1 MKPRSVCILLNS
13 KSKRTTFP
21 ADAPENRRFF
31 RTVAGTTQ
39 PTSGGIV
46 FDTETT
52 LPNIAAQAAMGNG
65 VPVLINHATYGK
77 DIVPIGRTTGGEYN
91 ADEQKAYINFFI
103 DDDPTMPEATKV
115 LAAIDADR
123 MNEVSIGGSGKFMCN
138 FCDTR
143 MSWYGCSEGHLP
155 LMTIMIDKN
164 GKETYDREEAV
175 DTFTIYAMFKMSDLA
190 ELSMAWAGA
199 IPGAEITE
207 KYAAHQPHIES
218 VYGDTQLFTFTA
230 LSGSYFRKPE
240 TPTPTPKPTGG
251 PPMATPTP
259 THDHAVELQQMKA
272 DRDDK
277 ATQLNAATVKLTEL
291 QPKADGFDKLQ
302 REFDALKV
310 KYTEAET
317 ELAKMETLKVQG
329 QQFEVHV
336 DNLREGLKTAKNAQ
350 INVSEADKKAFCD
363 DIDKMT
369 DVAAMGRM
377 LNEMNANTES
387 NSDFLQRIGVV
398 VPTEEEVHNEAFL
411 EDQKRRAMASY

>member
-1 MKPRSVCILLNS
+1 
-13 KSKRTTFP
+13 
-21 ADAPENRRFF
+21 
-31 RTVAGTTQ
+31 
-39 PTSGGIV
+39 
-46 FDTETT
+46 
-52 LPNIAAQAAMGNG
+52 
-65 VPVLINHATYGK
+65 
-77 DIVPIGRTTGGEYN
+77 
-91 ADEQKAYINFFI
+91 
-103 DDDPTMPEATKV
+103 
-115 LAAIDADR
+115 
-123 MNEVSIGGSGKFMCN
+123 
-138 FCDTR
+138 
-143 MSWYGCSEGHLP
+143 
-155 LMTIMIDKN
+155 MTIMVDKN
-164 GKETYDREEAV
+164 GHETYDADEAV
-175 DTFTIYAMFKMSDLA
+175 DTFMIYGVFKMSELA

-199 IPGAEITE
+199 IPGTEITE

-240 TPTPTPKPTGG
+240 STTPPPTIGG
-251 PPMATPTP
+251 PPMPTP

-277 ATQLNAATVKLTEL
+277 ATQLNAATVKLAEL

-336 DNLREGLKTAKNAQ
+336 ENLREGLKSAKNAQ
-350 INVSEADKKAFCD
+350 INVSEEDKKAFCD

-377 LNEMNANTES
+377 LNEMQANTES